1 MRRRKKIVK
10 TEAQGK
16 PRAVKRNELLG
27 LSLLVFG
34 LLGLGGLF
42 ISGTGLFGRYLSRA
56 LRFLTGSLAFCLPL
70 LLILGGLA
78 ILTAKKQLRR
88 PIGLL
93 AFLFWLLGA
102 FLHLLLPPNRR
113 IFANVVSLG
122 KEGAAGGVLGGFL
135 GASLW
140 TLFGGWGSFIVLF
153 ALFLVGVLE
162 LVEVPMVQFF
172 SRLKFIFSL
181 FFGKLV
187 SAVVNFFLGVWDELG
202 EAIEVFS
209 RQEQEAASLEVEP
222 LPAEQVEPAREPVV
236 KETLPQEEEQ
246 VEKPPVE
253 EERGQKPLSQPLL
266 QLSYPLPT
274 PQVLPR
280 VGKRQRR
287 VRVGPDE
294 RVGLL
299 EETLSSFGVEAKVVE
314 VNQGPV
320 ITRYEL
326 EPAPGV
332 KVSKIVSLADDLALS
347 LAAPD
352 VRIEAPIPGKARVG
366 IEVPN
371 KEVSAVYFRELIED
385 PEFTKKDGKLVFA
398 LGRDIAGVPAY
409 ADLSKMPHLLIA
421 GATGSGKSVCLNTI
435 IASLLFRATP
445 QQVRMIMVDPKRVEL
460 TCYEGIPHLMGP
472 VVTDPKQ
479 AAQILHWAVEEMEER
494 YSKFAALGVR
504 NMERYN
510 QQVAGNPELLMP
522 YLVVII
528 DELADLMMVA
538 APQVEEGICRLA
550 QMARAAGIHLL
561 IATQRPSVDVIT
573 GLIKANITSR
583 IAFAVSSQVDSRTIL
598 DMAGAE
604 RLLGKGDML
613 FHPTGL
619 PKPMRLQGAFISDQE
634 VEALV
639 SYWLQQGEPQY
650 DEELVEAM
658 EKPTGI
664 DEEQEED
671 ELFGEA
677 LQLVVEAGSAS
688 VSLLQRRLRVGYAR
702 AGRIVDQLEAKGLI
716 GPSEGSKPRRVL
728 ASAEDLAR
736 WQK

>member
-1 MRRRKKIVK
+1 MRRRKKYLK
-10 TEAQGK
+10 AK
-16 PRAVKRNELLG
+16 PQQNGGEKRNNELIG
-27 LSLLVFG
+27 LAMVVAAV
-34 LLGLGGLF
+34 LGLGCLF
-42 ISGTGLFGRYLSRA
+42 VPGTGLFGRYFSRI
-56 LRFLTGSLAFCLPL
+56 LRYLAGNMAFSLPL
-70 LLILGGLA
+70 LMGLGGVA
-78 ILTAKKQLRR
+78 AMTGKRR
-88 PIGLL
+88 LWRQIGLL
-93 AFLFWLLGA
+93 AFLCWLAGA
-102 FLHLLLPPNRR
+102 FFHLLLPPRER
-113 IFANVVSLG
+113 IFATVSAIGGQG
-122 KEGAAGGVLGGFL
+122 KAGGVLGGGL
-135 GASLW
+135 GAALW
-140 TLFGGWGSFIVLF
+140 TVFGGWGSFIVLA
-153 ALFLVGVLE
+153 ALFLAGSLK
-162 LVEVPMVQFF
+162 LAEVSLSQFF
-172 SRLKFIFSL
+172 SRVKTIGCL
-181 FFGKLV
+181 FFSKLY
-187 SAVVNFFLGVWDELG
+187 SSLANFALGIWDELC
-202 EAIEVFS
+202 EAIDVFS
-209 RQEQEAASLEVEP
+209 R
-222 LPAEQVEPAREPVV
+222 
-236 KETLPQEEEQ
+236 EEEQ
-246 VEKPPVE
+246 AAAALEQEEPAAQQEPPAGSAKE
-253 EERGQKPLSQPLL
+253 TERPEDEPQTQSAELPKQEQLKAEPLL
-266 QLSYPLPT
+266 HLSYPLPT
-274 PQVLPR
+274 TQILPR
-280 VGKRQRR
+280 SNKRQRR
-287 VRVGPDE
+287 VKVGPDE

-299 EETLSSFGVEAKVVE
+299 EETLLNFGVEAKVTE

-332 KVSKIVSLADDLALS
+332 KVSKIVNLADDLALS
-347 LAAPD
+347 LAAQD

-371 KEVSAVYFRELIED
+371 KEVQAVSFRELIED
-385 PEFTKKDGKLVFA
+385 GEFARQHGKLSFA
-398 LGRDIAGVPAY
+398 LGRDIAGTPTY

-445 QQVRMIMVDPKRVEL
+445 QEVRMIMVDPKRVEL
-460 TCYEGIPHLMGP
+460 SCYEGIPHLMGP

-494 YSKFAALGVR
+494 YSKFAQLGVR

-510 QQVAGNPELLMP
+510 AQLSAEPQSQMP

-598 DMAGAE
+598 DLAGAE

-619 PKPMRLQGAFISDQE
+619 PKPVRLQGAYISDQE

-639 SYWLQQGEPQY
+639 SFWRKQGEAQY
-650 DEELVEAM
+650 DQELVEAI
-658 EKPTGI
+658 EKPPAS
-664 DEEQEED
+664 DDDQQED

-677 LQLVVEAGSAS
+677 LKLVVEAGSAS

-702 AGRIVDQLEAKGLI
+702 AGRLVDQLEAKGLI

-728 ASAEDLAR
+728 ATAEDLAK
-736 WQK
+736 WQN